1 MTMTVV
7 RRAKKNRCIAF
18 QIGEAAWQWAFATS
32 FSGGMEGQ
40 KIGRNLGLHMHVD
53 AFRPRCHFL
62 LGRRQLCDQRLT
74 TRPRCTR
81 ELRAQDEVS
90 SVCIMYVLFAQKK

>member
-1 MTMTVV
+1 MGIC
-7 RRAKKNRCIAF
+7 NI
-18 QIGEAAWQWAFATS
+18 

-40 KIGRNLGLHMHVD
+40 KIGRNCLGQHMHVD

-81 ELRAQDEVS
+81 ELRAQDEVG
-90 SVCIMYVLFAQKK
+90 SVCIMYVLLRRRSEADKTNKAPLNWPLSWASQS